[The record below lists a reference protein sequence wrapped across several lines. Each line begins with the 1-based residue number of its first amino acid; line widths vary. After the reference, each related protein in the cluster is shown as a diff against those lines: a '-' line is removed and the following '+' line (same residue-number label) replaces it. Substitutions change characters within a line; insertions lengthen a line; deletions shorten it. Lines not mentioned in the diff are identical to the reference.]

1 MTVLIHQHQIKRI
14 KTLLN
19 NKFDEIITSTRSVGI
34 KNTINVIGITGQLIT
49 NFINTITLLDKFNKT
64 ILHNVG

>member
-14 KTLLN
+14 RTLLN